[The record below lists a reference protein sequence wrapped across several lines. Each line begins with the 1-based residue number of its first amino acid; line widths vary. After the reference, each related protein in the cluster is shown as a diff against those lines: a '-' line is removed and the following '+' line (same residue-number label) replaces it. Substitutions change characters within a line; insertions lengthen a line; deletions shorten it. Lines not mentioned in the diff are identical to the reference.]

1 MVKAPPADE
10 ARGVSIRGTRQ
21 RETVSRQVRV
31 KAGTCGAPTKLYALA
46 RIGLTTLRLRQTKR
60 SRNLRVWK
68 KAEPTLRRRCHG
80 EPFASGTVV
89 TGDSKS

>member
-31 KAGTCGAPTKLYALA
+31 KAGTCGAPTKLSALA
-46 RIGLTTLRLRQTKR
+46 GIGLTTLPPRQTKR
-60 SRNLRVWK
+60 SRNQRVWIK

-80 EPFASGTVV
+80 EAVCKRHC
-89 TGDSKS
+89 GDW

>member
-21 RETVSRQVRV
+21 RETASRQVRV
-31 KAGTCGAPTKLYALA
+31 KTGTCGAPTKLYAEA
-46 RIGLTTLRLRQTKR
+46 RIGLTTLRLCQTKR

-68 KAEPTLRRRCHG
+68 SRAHIR
-80 EPFASGTVV
+80 V
-89 TGDSKS
+89 TMPW

>member
-31 KAGTCGAPTKLYALA
+31 KAGTCGAPTKLSALA
-46 RIGLTTLRLRQTKR
+46 RIGLTTLRLHQTKR
-60 SRNLRVWK
+60 SRNQRVRNK
-68 KAEPTLRRRCHG
+68 KQSPR
-80 EPFASGTVV
+80 
-89 TGDSKS
+89 

>member
-31 KAGTCGAPTKLYALA
+31 NSRHMRCANEA
-46 RIGLTTLRLRQTKR
+46 LRQSSQRANNPATAPDQAIAK
-60 SRNLRVWK
+60 SAGLDK
-68 KAEPTLRRRCHG
+68 KGRAHIEATMPR
-80 EPFASGTVV
+80 
-89 TGDSKS
+89 

>member
-31 KAGTCGAPTKLYALA
+31 NSRHMRCANEAL
-46 RIGLTTLRLRQTKR
+46 RLSSQGLTTLRLHQIKR
-60 SRNLRVWK
+60 SRNQRIWIK

-80 EPFASGTVV
+80 ETRLQAALW
-89 TGDSKS
+89 